1 MSIQNSYTTADYL
14 EWDSAMN
21 LVKQLYADKDY
32 TFSLLFGCGCFF
44 GLRISDLRS
53 LTWEMILDKETFMHF
68 EQKTGKRRIVKINR
82 AFQQHIRKCYA
93 ELGKT
98 DKEQRC
104 FVSTWGGVYTI
115 QSINLHF
122 KKIRIKYQLKI
133 QNFST
138 HSMRKTFGRRVLE
151 AAGPGN
157 EEMALIRLSD
167 IFNHSSLQIT
177 RRYLGLRQEE
187 LSGVYDS
194 LEF

>member
-1 MSIQNSYTTADYL
+1 MLS
-14 EWDSAMN
+14 N
-21 LVKQLYADKDY
+21 LSENVSQ
-32 TFSLLFGCGCFF
+32 
-44 GLRISDLRS
+44 
-53 LTWEMILDKETFMHF
+53 W
-68 EQKTGKRRIVKINR
+68 QKTGKCRIVKINR
-82 AFQQHIRKCYA
+82 GFQKHIHDCYVA
-93 ELGKT
+93 LEKPNKGL
-98 DKEQRC
+98 RC
-104 FVSTWGGVYTI
+104 FVSTWGGVYSI

-122 KKIRIKYQLKI
+122 KRIRIKYKLKI

-138 HSMRKTFGRRVLE
+138 HTMRKTFGRRVLE